1 MQTEN
6 RAAGGG
12 ITFLGL
18 LQVAFIVLKLCGVV
32 TWTWPVVLIPLWI
45 DIAIVAIVL
54 IIWIIIIIK
63 ARR

>member
-6 RAAGGG
+6 KAAGGG

-32 TWTWPVVLIPLWI
+32 TWPWTMVLIPLWI

-54 IIWIIIIIK
+54 IIWIAIIIK